1 MKISFRGIYTLEEFF
16 QALFDERQKLRDLGI
31 SHIRSGYL
39 YYSPV
44 DKFGDPV
51 TLHHKNGQPMKGWTS
66 DGPYQS
72 AADRYDI

>member
-1 MKISFRGIYTLEEFF
+1 MQIAFRGLYTLNEFF
-16 QALFDERQKLRDLGI
+16 QALFEERQKLRDLGI
-31 SHIRSGYL
+31 SHIRSGHL
-39 YYSPV
+39 YYTPV

-51 TLHHKNGQPMKGWTS
+51 TPKHKNGQPMKGWTS